1 MPNTSYDALII
12 GSGQAGNPLAT
23 TLADAGQRVVLVE
36 ENLLGGSC
44 INYGCTPTKAMLAS
58 AERAHQLRTAGDY
71 GLQPVKPAV
80 DMAAVVARKNHIVQ
94 AMREGVRSNLTQ
106 ERQGIT
112 VLHGQATFVGP
123 RTVRVALAGGE
134 TQRLTA
140 KKVFINTGT
149 RAAIPD
155 IEGLQDVPFL
165 TTTQLLDLPEVPE
178 HLLILGG
185 GYIGLEFSQ
194 MYRRFG
200 SRVTIIEAG
209 RQLLEREDDDACQA
223 LTEVLE
229 AEGVEIVL
237 GAEVRRVSR
246 SEAGVFTL
254 TAHTATGER
263 RLRGTHLLVATGRV
277 PNTDTL
283 GLDQAGVQLDEK
295 GYIQVNARLETTVRG
310 VYALG
315 DVHGGPQFTHISYD
329 DYRVVRANLLHRG
342 PRRSARQRPLPYCVF
357 TEPQLGRIG
366 LNEQQARE
374 QGIAYRVATLPVS
387 TIGRARQTGRTTGFW
402 KVLVGE
408 DDRLLGATVLCA
420 EGGEIM
426 SMFQLIM
433 AGRLKYE
440 QLQNMVLAHPTWAE
454 GLNNVFRE
462 LQKPEL
468 KA

>member
-23 TLADAGQRVVLVE
+23 ALADAGQRVVLIE

-58 AERAHQLRTAGDY
+58 AERAHQLRTAGAY
-71 GLQPVKPAV
+71 GLQPAQATV
-80 DMAAVVARKNHIVQ
+80 DMAAVVARKDHIVQ

-112 VLHGQATFVGP
+112 VVHGHATFVGP
-123 RTVRVALAGGE
+123 RTVQVAQAGGE
-134 TQRLTA
+134 TLRLTA

-149 RAAIPD
+149 RAAVPD
-155 IEGLQDVPFL
+155 IEGLQEAPFL
-165 TTTQLLDLPEVPE
+165 TTTQLLDLQELPG
-178 HLLILGG
+178 HLVILGG

-194 MYRRFG
+194 LYRRLG
-200 SRVTIIEAG
+200 SRVTIVESH
-209 RQLLEREDDDACQA
+209 RQLLEREDDDACIG
-223 LTEVLE
+223 LTSVLE
-229 AEGVEIVL
+229 AEGVEVVL
-237 GAEVRRVSR
+237 GAKVRKVSYT
-246 SEAGVFTL
+246 EGAFTL
-254 TAHTATGER
+254 TAHTAGKER
-263 RLRGTHLLVATGRV
+263 RIRGTHLVVATGRR

-283 GLDQAGVQLDEK
+283 GLGAAGVVMDEK
-295 GYIQVNARLETTVRG
+295 GYIQVNARLETNVRG

-329 DYRVVRANLLHRG
+329 DFRVVRDNLLHG
-342 PRRSARQRPLPYCVF
+342 KRRSAKQRPLPYCVF

-366 LNEQQARE
+366 LNEDQAKE
-374 QGIAYRVATLPVS
+374 QGVSYRVATMPVR
-387 TIGRARQTGRTTGFW
+387 TIGRARQIGRPEGFW
-402 KVLVGE
+402 KVLVGD

-433 AGRLKYE
+433 AGRLKYQ
-440 QLQNMVLAHPTWAE
+440 QLQDMVLAHPSWAE
-454 GLNNVFRE
+454 GLNNVFAKLER
-462 LQKPEL
+462 PE
-468 KA
+468 